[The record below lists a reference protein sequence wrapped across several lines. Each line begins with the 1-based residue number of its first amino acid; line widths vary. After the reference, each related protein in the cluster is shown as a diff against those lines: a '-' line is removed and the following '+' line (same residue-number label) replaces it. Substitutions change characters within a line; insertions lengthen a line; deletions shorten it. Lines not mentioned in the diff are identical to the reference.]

1 MAIRVE
7 ERERL
12 TGVSDRLLDLY
23 LNLLREIWEVVSA
36 LIGES
41 VLSLLFR
48 LAIQKAGEKYGFLS
62 LLKVTEEGIWMEGLG
77 EYPTVTPSEI
87 HRGFQGLINHLF
99 NLFSALTEGVISR
112 EVFPKVFPKLREAE
126 RILSQK

>member
-1 MAIRVE
+1 MERGIE
-7 ERERL
+7 EKERL
-12 TGVSDRLLDLY
+12 WTSDRLLDLY
-23 LNLLREIWEVVSA
+23 SNLLKEIWEAVSA

-41 VLSLLFR
+41 VLTLLFR
-48 LAIQKAGEKYGFLS
+48 LAIQKAGEKYNFLNT
-62 LLKVTEEGIWMEGLG
+62 LKVSEDGVWLEGFG
-77 EYPTVTPSEI
+77 EYRSLAPLEI

-112 EVFPKVFPKLREAE
+112 EIFPKVFPKLREAE

>member
-1 MAIRVE
+1 MAIGME
-7 ERERL
+7 EKERL
-12 TGVSDRLLDLY
+12 TGASDRLLDLY

-77 EYPTVTPSEI
+77 EYRAVTPSEI

>member
-1 MAIRVE
+1 MAIGME
-7 ERERL
+7 EREGL
-12 TGVSDRLLDLY
+12 TRASDRLLDLY

-48 LAIQKAGEKYGFLS
+48 LAIQKAGEKYSFLG

-77 EYPTVTPSEI
+77 EYRTVTPSEI

-99 NLFSALTEGVISR
+99 KLFSALTEGVISR

>member
-1 MAIRVE
+1 MERGIE
-7 ERERL
+7 EKERL
-12 TGVSDRLLDLY
+12 WTSDRLLDLY
-23 LNLLREIWEVVSA
+23 SNLLKEIWEVVSA

-41 VLSLLFR
+41 VLTLLFR
-48 LAIQKAGEKYGFLS
+48 LAIQKAGEKYTFLNT
-62 LLKVTEEGIWMEGLG
+62 LKVSEEGIWIEGFG
-77 EYPTVTPSEI
+77 EYRSLAPLEI

-112 EVFPKVFPKLREAE
+112 EIFPKVFPKLREAE